1 MALLDILLSKQM
13 KKNKVATEIG
23 LQSGLFVMCPI
34 CHGVT
39 EAAEPSAF
47 WPPTETLVRQLVRE
61 HDPRVRLFGD
71 DTATLLNA
79 IDEVARGLPY
89 RCNCHSI

>member
-1 MALLDILLSKQM
+1 MTLLDILLSKQM
-13 KKNKVATEIG
+13 KKRKVATEIG

-39 EAAEPSAF
+39 EAKDPSAF
-47 WPPTETLVRQLVRE
+47 RPETEAIVRHMLYF

-71 DTATLLNA
+71 DLPALLEA
-79 IDEVARGLPY
+79 IDEVGRSLPY
-89 RCNCHSI
+89 RCNCDSI